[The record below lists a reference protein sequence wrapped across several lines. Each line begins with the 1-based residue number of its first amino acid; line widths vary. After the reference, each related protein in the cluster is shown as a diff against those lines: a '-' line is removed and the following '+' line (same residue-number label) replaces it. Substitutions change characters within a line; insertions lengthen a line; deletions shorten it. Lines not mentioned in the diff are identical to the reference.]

1 PASGTHAR
9 LAVTSQSLLLA
20 ARRRHPRGRARLAA
34 HHTFDAVAL
43 FLEAGEDRALEHAAA
58 RQADAHRVDEAAVD
72 DDLVVHVRAGREA
85 GRADEA
91 DHLALAH
98 LLARLDAA

>member
-1 PASGTHAR
+1 MGCSLEIAANTVDLIPAC
-9 LAVTSQSLLLA
+9 L
-20 ARRRHPRGRARLAA
+20 RRHPRLRAGLAA
-34 HHTFDAVAL
+34 HHPFDAVAFAL
-43 FLEAGEDRALEHAAA
+43 KASEDRAFEHAAA
-58 RQADAHRVDEAAVD
+58 RQADAHRIDKAAVD

-98 LLARLDAA
+98 FLARLDA